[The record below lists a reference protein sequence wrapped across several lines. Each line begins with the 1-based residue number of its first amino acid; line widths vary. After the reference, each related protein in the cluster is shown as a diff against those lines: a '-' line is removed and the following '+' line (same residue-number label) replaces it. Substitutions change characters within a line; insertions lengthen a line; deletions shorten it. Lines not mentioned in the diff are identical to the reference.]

1 MTVLAQRRLFHA
13 AGESR
18 RPEAGP
24 GRRAS
29 GSVRRE
35 SGGEEPARGGG
46 ALAPGLALYV
56 PSGWPEGVHPPG
68 VEGWEAT
75 VTAFLLD
82 CCPADYRSYAVLR
95 RHPVVL
101 ARFAAEFVESQVRA
115 CREGL
120 GEARASLG
128 AVVSPEVVEAATQAW
143 LEQEAALKRRRR
155 EVALVEEALRGKV
168 FVRKM

>member
-1 MTVLAQRRLFHA
+1 MTVMAQRGRLFG
-13 AGESR
+13 AGAQPHRSETGA
-18 RPEAGP
+18 P
-24 GRRAS
+24 AS
-29 GSVRRE
+29 GHRTVTGLST
-35 SGGEEPARGGG
+35 
-46 ALAPGLALYV
+46 PGLALYV
-56 PSGWPEGVHPPG
+56 PAGWPEGVQHPAAPD
-68 VEGWEAT
+68 WEASAS
-75 VTAFLLD
+75 AFLLD

-128 AVVSPEVVEAATQAW
+128 EVVAPEVVEAATHAW
-143 LEQEAALKRRRR
+143 LEQEAVLRRRRR

-168 FVRKM
+168 FIRKM